1 MSTKLGHFCDQ
12 LRYWKLLRETQIWI
26 SVFLILIKN
35 SVYILLNVSFVECL
49 QVCKASQHQ
58 QDWHFS
64 IVTHTSDDIIVYPI
78 TIMDRKKDTASKN
91 RNKRFI
97 LDALKGLM
105 DARQFITTLV
115 YKEKKEMQFVTG

>member
-1 MSTKLGHFCDQ
+1 MTNWDTKL
-12 LRYWKLLRETQIWI
+12 LKETQIWI

-49 QVCKASQHQ
+49 QVCKASQNQ